1 MRAEM
6 RTTDCGFPVRRRR
19 GCCHV
24 IGLYSQPAAPAIPTR
39 SLLLS
44 TTDAIIVLGRG
55 VGADGSLPL
64 IARARVERAVALHRQ
79 GVAPWLVFTGLCGL
93 LMETRPAVSE
103 AAAMAEHAASLG
115 VPRSAML
122 LEEEAR
128 DTLGNAYF
136 VWKRFMLPRDW
147 WSIRVVTSDFHI
159 PRAAWVFNKVLG
171 PAYDVAF
178 SAASSERFASTLVH
192 RARAERD
199 SAAFLAEWLGT
210 MRDGDVAAIE
220 RLIAEEHPAY
230 AATPRVTLQYVRDRM
245 DELARIHRAGEAGV
259 ARGHRSVQERT
270 PEL

>member
-1 MRAEM
+1 MK
-6 RTTDCGFPVRRRR
+6 TD
-19 GCCHV
+19 
-24 IGLYSQPAAPAIPTR
+24 
-39 SLLLS
+39 SLV
-44 TTDAIIVLGRG
+44 VLGRG
-55 VGADGSLPL
+55 VADDGSLPL
-64 IARARVERAVALHRQ
+64 IARARVERAVALYHQ
-79 GVAPWLVFTGLCGL
+79 GVAPRIVFTGLCGL
-93 LMETRPAVSE
+93 LMEKRPAISE
-103 AAAMAEHAASLG
+103 AGAMARHAEDLG
-115 VPRSAML
+115 VPSTAIL

-159 PRAAWVFNKVLG
+159 PRAAWVFQKVLG
-171 PAYDVAF
+171 SAYDVAF

-199 SAAFLAEWLGT
+199 TAAFLAEWLGG

-230 AATPRVTLQYVRDRM
+230 AANPRITVQHVRERM

-259 ARGHRSVQERT
+259 PRGHRVVQDRI